1 MNKTTKEKI
10 IKPKKTTALSR
21 SKKSNFSTN
30 PKLELKKV
38 TWPDNKVLI
47 KSTLLVLSI
56 IVISTLYIMGLDLL
70 FSNTFKFLKE
80 IF

>member
-1 MNKTTKEKI
+1 MSKTIKEKI
-10 IKPKKTTALSR
+10 TKPKKTTSVSR

-30 PKLELKKV
+30 PKLELRKV
-38 TWPDNKVLI
+38 TWPNNKVLI